1 MTIIVYTYGKPM
13 ERTTQTHSD
22 MTAMPL
28 PKVSLFVIVV
38 LVFVATYGV
47 LENFDL
53 LPNSATT
60 QVKAE
65 GATGPVEKAGSM
77 VASEYPSKITIP
89 SIHLEVAVANPTSA
103 SPSVLD
109 AELLK
114 GAVRYPTSGLLGS
127 EGSNVV
133 VFAHSSYL
141 PIVRNQAYKAFDG
154 IQNLSQGDKIYVSG
168 TDRTYVYAVDS
179 VNQADASK
187 AGIPLSV
194 TGNKLTLITCDSFS
208 SKSGRFVV
216 QATFVES
223 YPYKG

>member
-1 MTIIVYTYGKPM
+1 MEPTTHTYAQMTP
-13 ERTTQTHSD
+13 
-22 MTAMPL
+22 MPL
-28 PKVSLFVIVV
+28 PKVSLFVIAM

-47 LENFDL
+47 LATFDL
-53 LPNSATT
+53 LPNSATA

-65 GATGPVEKAGSM
+65 ESTGPVEKAGNT
-77 VASEYPSKITIP
+77 VASEFPTKVTIP
-89 SIHLEVAVANPTSA
+89 RINLEVGVSNPTTA
-103 SPSVLD
+103 SPEVLD
-109 AELLK
+109 RELLK

-133 VFAHSSYL
+133 IFAHSSYL
-141 PIVRNQAYKAFDG
+141 PIVHNQAYKAFDG
-154 IQNLSQGDKIYVSG
+154 IQTLSQGDKIYVSG
-168 TDRTYVYAVDS
+168 KDRTYVYVVDS
-179 VNQADASK
+179 VHQADASK

-194 TGNKLTLITCDSFS
+194 EGNKLTLITCDSFS

>member
-1 MTIIVYTYGKPM
+1 M
-13 ERTTQTHSD
+13 ERTTQTHTD
-22 MTAMPL
+22 MTSISL
-28 PKVSLFVIVV
+28 PKVSLFVITV

-47 LENFDL
+47 LATFDL

-65 GATGPVEKAGSM
+65 EATGPVQMAGST
-77 VASEYPSKITIP
+77 VASEFPSKVLIP
-89 SIHLEVAVANPTSA
+89 SIHLEVAVSNPTTA
-103 SPSVLD
+103 EPTVLD
-109 AELLK
+109 NELLK

-133 VFAHSSYL
+133 IFAHSSYL
-141 PIVRNQAYKAFDG
+141 PIVHNQAYKAFDG
-154 IQNLSQGDKIYVSG
+154 IQKLSVGEKIFVTG
-168 TDRTYVYAVDS
+168 KDRTYVYAVDS

-194 TGNKLTLITCDSFS
+194 EGNKLTLITCDSFS

-223 YPYKG
+223 YPYKR

>member
-1 MTIIVYTYGKPM
+1 M
-13 ERTTQTHSD
+13 EHTNENQTH
-22 MTAMPL
+22 TAQIQL
-28 PKVSLFVIVV
+28 PKVSLFVIAV

-47 LENFDL
+47 LATFDL

-60 QVKAE
+60 EVNAE
-65 GATGPVEKAGSM
+65 EATGPAQMAGAQ
-77 VASEYPSKITIP
+77 VASEFPTKVTIP
-89 SIHLEVAVANPTSA
+89 KIHLEVGVSNPTTA
-103 SPSVLD
+103 EPSVLD

-133 VFAHSSYL
+133 IFAHSSYL
-141 PIVRNQAYKAFDG
+141 PIVHNQAYKAFDG
-154 IQNLSQGDKIYVSG
+154 IQTLSQGDKIYVSG
-168 TDRTYVYAVDS
+168 KDRTYVYVVES